1 MYLKAKDESVSSLIF
16 RSSCSGAI
24 SIHDHESKNTIK
36 SNSWTHDIFLE
47 HLDGFFPM
55 NDIQRDRY

>member
-24 SIHDHESKNTIK
+24 SVDDHEPKNTIK
-36 SNSWTHDIFLE
+36 VNPGRTILF
-47 HLDGFFPM
+47 
-55 NDIQRDRY
+55 